1 MELNKKDVYNKTI
14 EARKEKAKKDLEI
27 IKTRINDAAAAGEME
42 VCISNMTVEETAI
55 EELRTCGFRVKIFA
69 EDMDDYGHFYQGFI
83 RISWKPTLLDK
94 IIRLLFGEVEI

>member
-27 IKTRINDAAAAGEME
+27 IKVRIDDAAAAGEME
-42 VCISNMTVEETAI
+42 VCILNMTLEEATI
-55 EELRTCGFRVKIFA
+55 EELKVRGFRIRIVS

-83 RISWKPTLLDK
+83 RISWKPTLWDR
-94 IIRLLFGEVEI
+94 IIRLLFGKVEI

>member
-27 IKTRINDAAAAGEME
+27 IETRIADAAAAGEME
-42 VCISNMTVEETAI
+42 VCILNMTLEEVTI
-55 EELRTCGFRVKIFA
+55 EELKVRGFRIRIIS

-83 RISWKPTLLDK
+83 RISWKPTLWDRIEK
-94 IIRLLFGEVEI
+94 ILFGKNN